1 MKQTQNLIKRVRTAF
16 EQYWKGLIDNI
27 IKCDETGNLNSFP
40 IGETAIISKLNTFIQ
55 SIDGFESTIMRKYED
70 DDGSTNKKKNL
81 NVVGLFLNPKIDE
94 FNVYFGL
101 GINTIKG
108 HGEIYLVSKFE
119 NESLEV
125 SSSRFSHI
133 DIDGTLIEVRN
144 FLGKFVSYQN
154 ESKKIIDNLV
164 KLEEAKEQKIVEIME
179 QNINAVIPQM
189 MASAGYIWNLHYDV
203 KRELYVLQIKLKKS
217 RMIEINLNENNF
229 LTIIPEL
236 LTIIAQIYQ
245 LFEKVPSA
253 VNVKSCG
260 QNIDWKTGNTLI

>member
-1 MKQTQNLIKRVRTAF
+1 MKQTQKLIKKVRAAF
-16 EQYWKGLIDNI
+16 EQYWKGLINNI
-27 IKCDETGNLNSFP
+27 IKCDETGNSNSFP
-40 IGETAIISKLNTFIQ
+40 MGETAIISKLNTFIQ

-70 DDGSTNKKKNL
+70 DDGTTNKQKNL

-119 NESLEV
+119 DESLEV
-125 SSSRFSHI
+125 SSSRFSNV
-133 DIDGTLIEVRN
+133 DIDETLIEVRN

-236 LTIIAQIYQ
+236 LSIIAQIYQ
-245 LFEKVPSA
+245 VFEKVPFA
-253 VNVKSCG
+253 VNIRNCG
-260 QNIDWKTGNTLI
+260 RNIDWKTGNTRI